1 MKLTQTLLEWV
12 VTSAALILV
21 VLALRALLGKRVSAC
36 LRYTL
41 WAVVLVRLLVPVQL
55 FHLPF
60 AGAVVFPETQL
71 EETLPPVET
80 SASGQSVGSPTIAA
94 PVSDGVAADHSALA
108 APNAPAVPSAP
119 KAPNMIRTSGWL
131 GWAWLAGSVVVAV
144 VLLACNLRFSRK
156 LRRVRL
162 PLEDADCSLPVYVAV
177 GLPSPCLFG
186 VVRPAVYVTPDV
198 ATNPILLR
206 HVLVHEATH
215 FHHGDHCWN
224 VLRNIALAVHWWNPL
239 VWLAVILSRRDCELA
254 CDEGALNRLDAGE
267 RIAYGRTLLAL
278 VTEKPRASD
287 LFTCATTMTGDQ
299 KGVIERVTR
308 IARAPKRWLWAA
320 VVAVIAASLACVCAF
335 GAAEE
340 TGDGAE
346 PGLAPSIAP
355 LESEL
360 NFSIDE
366 DGNVVITGTIDG
378 LTLEAGTCWQSAGAP
393 AHTLMMPYA
402 PFDDDDAD
410 GYLQAQWN
418 GDHTVL
424 IWSQIMTTPSSDP
437 NAGFWT
443 FSVDLSRD
451 QAVVTDMASLPSNPA
466 KTDSDMKLHLYPESI
481 SDEEAVRAA
490 RIAAKLMTVAENY
503 YNTRGSA
510 AEDLYAALPELYAKV
525 LRGESKFVLYK
536 NEPPVSI
543 DEVPAI
549 IDPYDAYMCL
559 QRYAVVD
566 LLGGLGSNE
575 MPNVLAYFCGVAG
588 DMAGYLLLW
597 DEDGQVH
604 GEIFGSQDGR
614 NRWFDEL
621 KTDGT
626 FECTDLLGGQFWM
639 SISQLRPTAAGG
651 WTLHSQAVRRGL
663 DSSGNEIDL
672 ENFMTIDQEL
682 TEQEFE
688 QALEA
693 QRAKPDV
700 TWHGGFPLKG
710 YDGNPVPA
718 QPVVPVDLPSL
729 DGLSFSDGWHNSV
742 NVEGVD
748 VQEMYWYSPGIHYPQ
763 GQLFFT
769 NPAFFG
775 PAFAGRQISGDAYW
789 ADDSHTQ
796 MKGYLSAGDK
806 PLNFTVDMG
815 EGRVSPTF
823 EGFGISDEE
832 MLAMAHTCALLM
844 EQAEAYKTSDAYR
857 PVEDG
862 PLPFD
867 RPMELEFASGAGAWQ
882 TNLLLHP
889 DGSFVGDYEDADMT
903 IQYVCQF
910 HGRFGEIRQ
919 VTGASWSLTLE
930 ELALDTKYPVGTE
943 WDEGIFHY
951 ISSNPYGFD
960 KGGGGPLEPGAQ
972 FMLYTPDA
980 SGYRPTDE
988 LYGFN
993 ASNTDYNSVMYQF
1006 CAWMPSGHRIGL
1018 WGPDTRLGC
1027 YGLCSLETGCGF
1039 FDLKAWGIA

>member
-119 KAPNMIRTSGWL
+119 KAPDMTRTPAWL
-131 GWAWLAGSVVVAV
+131 GWAWLAGSVAVAL
-144 VLLACNLRFSRK
+144 VLLACNLRFSQK

-186 VVRPAVYVTPDV
+186 VVRPAVYVTPDA

-254 CDEGALNRLDAGE
+254 CDEGALKRLDAGE

-308 IARAPKRWLWAA
+308 IARAPKCWLWAT
-320 VVAVIAASLACVCAF
+320 VVAVIATALACVCAF

-340 TGDGAE
+340 TGDGAK
-346 PGLAPSIAP
+346 PDSAPSAAP

-366 DGNVVITGTIDG
+366 NGNVAITGTIDG
-378 LTLEAGTCWQSAGAP
+378 LTLEAGTYWQSAGAP
-393 AHTLMMPYA
+393 SHTLMMPYA
-402 PFDDDDAD
+402 PFDDDNAD
-410 GYLQAQWN
+410 GYLQAQWD
-418 GDHTVL
+418 GDDTVL
-424 IWSQIMTTPSSDP
+424 MWSQIMTTSSSDP

-443 FSVDLSRD
+443 FSVNLSRE
-451 QAVVTDMASLPSNPA
+451 QAVVTDMTSLPSSPA
-466 KTDSDMKLHLYPESI
+466 KTDSDMELHLYPESI

-490 RIAAKLMTVAENY
+490 RIAAKLMTEAEDY
-503 YNTRGSA
+503 YNNHTA
-510 AEDLYAALPELYAKV
+510 DLPYLYTAL
-525 LRGESKFVLYK
+525 LRGAPFYSVDAEKILTFDTIAEALD
-536 NEPPVSI
+536 PDSI
-543 DEVPAI
+543 GYEI
-549 IDPYDAYMCL
+549 T
-559 QRYAVVD
+559 RYTSVD
-566 LLGGLGSNE
+566 LDGDGTLELILYVEQQGAFNFILHE
-575 MPNVLAYFCGVAG
+575 MDGETYAYCCGVKS
-588 DMAGYLLLW
+588 M
-597 DEDGQVH
+597 Q
-604 GEIFGSQDGR
+604 II
-614 NRWFDEL
+614 

-626 FECTDLLGGQFWM
+626 FYNKYAAECAAESDGLGGGYCKVSFAKTRLELHPFSYEVNLPSNEDGSANYRYVVNGQPAD
-639 SISQLRPTAAGG
+639 IETYHAA
-651 WTLHSQAVRRGL
+651 V
-663 DSSGNEIDL
+663 
-672 ENFMTIDQEL
+672 
-682 TEQEFE
+682 
-688 QALEA
+688 EA
-693 QRAKPDV
+693 QDGKPDV
-700 TWHGGFPLKG
+700 VWYEISPKGFDEDSAPTQ
-710 YDGNPVPA
+710 PTVPT
-718 QPVVPVDLPSL
+718 DLANL
-729 DGLSFSDGWHNSV
+729 DGLTFSDGWYNSV

-748 VQEMYWYSPGIHYPQ
+748 VQEMYWHSPSTYGPY
-763 GQLFFT
+763 GRLFFT
-769 NPAFFG
+769 NPTFLGLAF
-775 PAFAGRQISGDAYW
+775 
-789 ADDSHTQ
+789 
-796 MKGYLSAGDK
+796 
-806 PLNFTVDMG
+806 
-815 EGRVSPTF
+815 EGRSVSGNAQWGDNSQTYIQINWSWDGLPYLDFDIDLDTGSVSREVAWDGLTE
-823 EGFGISDEE
+823 EGLLTAART
-832 MLAMAHTCALLM
+832 LAWLM
-844 EQAEAYKTSDAYR
+844 EQAEAYKTSNAYR

-867 RPMELEFASGAGAWQ
+867 RPMELEFASGAGAWR

-889 DGSFVGDYEDADMT
+889 DGSFVGDYSDADMT
-903 IQYVCQF
+903 IEYVCQF
-910 HGRFGEIRQ
+910 HGRFGDIRQ

-930 ELALDTKYPVGTE
+930 ELVLDTRYPVGTE
-943 WDEGIFHY
+943 WDEGLIHY
-951 ISSNPYGFD
+951 ISSDPYGFD
-960 KGGGGPLEPGAQ
+960 AKDGGPLKPGAQ

-993 ASNTDYNSVMYQF
+993 SANTDYDSVMYQF
-1006 CAWMPSGHRIGL
+1006 WTWMPSGRKIGA
-1018 WGPDTRLGC
+1018 WGWNTKLGC
-1027 YGLCSLETGCGF
+1027 YALCNMETGYGF
-1039 FDLKAWGIA
+1039 YDLKAWGIA